1 MLCTEEINVNSK
13 GIDMKSTMEIL
24 EIMNREDEGVAK
36 AVRASLAQIAGLI
49 DATVNAFRHHGRL
62 FYIGSGTS
70 GRLGVLDASECPPTF
85 GVPSTMVNGVI
96 AGGERALRNAIENAE
111 DDKEKASAD
120 LEAYDFSSSDMLIG
134 LSAAGSTPY
143 VVGAIEYA
151 HSIGADTGCIVCNE
165 GSVLSRLVHHP
176 VTVVVGP
183 EIIQGSTRLKAGTAE
198 KMVLNMISTIS
209 MVKLGYV
216 YDNFMVNIQPT
227 NIKLINRARRIIR
240 QITGCDDVTARR
252 YYQESGCKVAESV
265 LMIKFSLSADEAFIA
280 LSDADFNLHKA
291 IEVHD
296 HLNIFV

>member
-36 AVRASLAQIAGLI
+36 AVRASLAQIAELI

-96 AGGERALRNAIENAE
+96 AGGESALRNAIENAE
-111 DDKEKASAD
+111 DDKEKASSD

-151 HSIGADTGCIVCNE
+151 HSIGADTGCIVCND

-240 QITGCDDVTARR
+240 QITGCDDDTARR

-265 LMIKFSLSADEAFIA
+265 LMIKFSLSADEASIV
-280 LSDADFNLHKA
+280 LSEADFNLHKA
-291 IEVHD
+291 IEACSAKV
-296 HLNIFV
+296 

>member
-36 AVRASLAQIAGLI
+36 AVRASLAQIAELI
-49 DATVNAFRHHGRL
+49 DATVNVFRHHGRL

-111 DDKEKASAD
+111 DDKEKASSD
-120 LEAYDFSSSDMLIG
+120 LEVYDFSSSDMLIG

-165 GSVLSRLVHHP
+165 ESVLSRLVHHP

-280 LSDADFNLHKA
+280 LSEADFNLHKA
-291 IEVHD
+291 IEACSAK
-296 HLNIFV
+296 F